1 MSIAEFASYM
11 NDNFVC
17 FKAAMLLG
25 AAFVPF
31 YVWQRSGRGK
41 RT

>member
-1 MSIAEFASYM
+1 MSVAEFAGYM
-11 NDNFVC
+11 NDYLVC
-17 FKAAMLLG
+17 FKAAMLLA

-31 YVWQRSGRGK
+31 YVWQRSDWGK